1 ATGQE
6 VRRVDLGGRYPR
18 AVAVTADSRPAYV
31 ALTGSDRLVAGDLR
45 TFTVSGHSSPGGGAR
60 HVVRAPD
67 HAHHYVSNNRHGT
80 AVKLGRATGRS
91 VGTVRRGG
99 QPRSLDI
106 STDGEAVYVV
116 NYNSSTMSKVRTSDM
131 TVVQT
136 VQTDAKPIGIT
147 YEPTEQR
154 VWVACYGGRILV
166 FDDSRTAAG

>member
-1 ATGQE
+1 M
-6 VRRVDLGGRYPR
+6 VL
-18 AVAVTADSRPAYV
+18 
-31 ALTGSDRLVAGDLR
+31 
-45 TFTVSGHSSPGGGAR
+45 SPDGA
-60 HVVRAPD
+60 HL
-67 HAHHYVSNNRHGT
+67 YVSNNRDGT
-80 AVKLGRATGRS
+80 VVKLDRATGRT
-91 VGTVRRGG
+91 VGTVRTGE